1 MYATHVRFNII
12 AKVHGHTFII
22 VALLAFVYGL
32 EQGIIVPLYVIKAQ
46 PIPMVSDMLKS
57 ALKKLAVYGCFLLKI
72 IIFVALN
79 IK

>member
-1 MYATHVRFNII
+1 MAIPLAVVT
-12 AKVHGHTFII
+12 
-22 VALLAFVYGL
+22 LLAFVYSL

-79 IK
+79 IKCGKRSVCFLLDEF